1 MIFFKIFGSSPREKF
16 KNWQSQFVVFY
27 DTGKPCQKIC
37 APRSQRKRSPQPYS
51 KMSNT
56 LISTLIDA
64 FETKMRSERA
74 LWEHRVQT
82 EIASLRQALL
92 SVIPQSINSNSADV
106 LQIQEEQQMLRDM
119 VVDLQDSIEGL
130 NRRFISSKVSL
141 PSEDDED
148 SSDDE
153 APKNEIIYPPI
164 HVEKEGAAR
173 PEPVVK
179 KAEEPAPAPA
189 PVSTPKKVEA
199 PAPPP
204 AEEEEEEEVE
214 EEEEEEALELE
225 EFTFKGRTLYKDGD
239 GNIYDEQGENVIG
252 KKTEKGIAF
261 FRK

>member
-1 MIFFKIFGSSPREKF
+1 
-16 KNWQSQFVVFY
+16 
-27 DTGKPCQKIC
+27 
-37 APRSQRKRSPQPYS
+37 
-51 KMSNT
+51 MSHT

-74 LWEHRVQT
+74 LWEHRLQV
-82 EIASLRQALL
+82 EIGSLRQALL
-92 SVIPQSINSNSADV
+92 SVVPQSINSSGTDV

-119 VVDLQDSIEGL
+119 IVDLQDSFEGL

-141 PSEDDED
+141 PSVDDDEE

-153 APKNEIIYPPI
+153 SIPKNEIIYPPI

-173 PEPVVK
+173 PV
-179 KAEEPAPAPA
+179 EETVIA
-189 PVSTPKKVEA
+189 VKKVEVIA
-199 PAPPP
+199 VPEVKKVEIP
-204 AEEEEEEEVE
+204 AEPVKKPEPEIIEEEEEVE
-214 EEEEEEALELE
+214 EEEEEEEELELE
-225 EFTFKGRTLYKDGD
+225 EFTFKGRNLYKDAE